1 MMAAEGNREREVR
14 FFSAGHPWK
23 GRDTPLWLSLPLE
36 PHSSMLSPTHR
47 HLQALII
54 QDTPSPPLTP
64 LTTQRHTHTLTS
76 THTFLY
82 TCVNVIYTVHYTHKH
97 TFSLSVTHIHL
108 YTCKPSQS
116 VIQRARYCSG
126 AEWSGGDSWL
136 GTWRSGSLCD
146 LGRPFTYLSLGLPT
160 WTTYWLSLLPAPGE
174 AGIGLHFLR
183 KYSHHSCTEGFS
195 ETKEDTKM
203 INGGTETNLGQSS
216 QLMIL

>member
-1 MMAAEGNREREVR
+1 MMAAEGNWEREVR

-97 TFSLSVTHIHL
+97 TFSLSVTHTHT
-108 YTCKPSQS
+108 YTHVNLLKVWSKEQDTVLEQNGVEGTLGWAHEDLVHCVTLVDPSPIWAL
-116 VIQRARYCSG
+116 VYPPGPHIGWVCSQP
-126 AEWSGGDSWL
+126 
-136 GTWRSGSLCD
+136 
-146 LGRPFTYLSLGLPT
+146 LGRR
-160 WTTYWLSLLPAPGE
+160 E
-174 AGIGLHFLR
+174 
-183 KYSHHSCTEGFS
+183 
-195 ETKEDTKM
+195 
-203 INGGTETNLGQSS
+203 
-216 QLMIL
+216 